1 MGTSGIDS
9 WSRVANHRIR
19 GRHLCL
25 GEVYRC
31 TPPLVQLRNYARGW
45 QALKPGFEAWV
56 RAVSRRTGGV
66 PASISEL
73 TRAFECGVSPK
84 EASRMC
90 LAKSARG
97 RVHWNIQMFQGL
109 LYAFIILLLLSILSA
124 MWDRP
129 SLDSSAVRIEYLS
142 WEERLAPVG
151 PMMRAGFNFL
161 ILIILIR
168 AMRCRPEKFGLLVD

>member
-1 MGTSGIDS
+1 
-9 WSRVANHRIR
+9 
-19 GRHLCL
+19 
-25 GEVYRC
+25 
-31 TPPLVQLRNYARGW
+31 
-45 QALKPGFEAWV
+45 
-56 RAVSRRTGGV
+56 
-66 PASISEL
+66 
-73 TRAFECGVSPK
+73 
-84 EASRMC
+84 MC